1 MTNSGLG
8 WAGPLKQPEV
18 DKSADFKQKPYSDL
32 SQAMG
37 ESIKESIKAQEALTK
52 HLLKNVETGKKQR
65 DEDVKFLFNL
75 APKALGQAVE
85 TARYIKEGN
94 EDFKAA
100 TTEPDYL
107 NSDEI
112 RNAGIRENYIDNY
125 KKDSSIILER
135 LGDNKG
141 ALNFLNLNNRKEKK
155 EILSM
160 YLNNMKTNLY
170 EKAKSGGLEFF
181 IEGQT
186 WVLDQEGIPPHINQE
201 IRRRILVS
209 MAVNAN
215 RTIDE
220 DDNRLFSKNEILN
233 HLVRPIMEENKALF
247 IEETNEAEAQARIDL
262 ISERRSILVKGIN
275 SGDVNALP
283 DAFTAFQLANPDSK
297 ITLPQ
302 FIESTWNDLLQ
313 LAERDPENGGA
324 DVDML
329 ISSFNQPYEWNDGTK
344 YESMKDAF
352 NARFNNKGDE
362 IYASLMSLKKAKIQE
377 RDLEF
382 SANISSFTNKY
393 YSKFQAVENFEQD
406 EQLLQEANQE
416 LSAIKENF
424 PDYHTKINQSLGQEM
439 KNILTYGGM
448 INSQEALYDKLI
460 RQAINPNQ
468 APLLSELDKL
478 HPYWQQKYMTNLGI
492 DKLTPFDKITTENT
506 TQYFVDN
513 GILRT
518 DVLDETLAVN
528 GINTIS
534 QGDLIN
540 IKQELLNLTAIEFNN
555 LDPNKYENKD
565 QMMQVARSN
574 VNKGFIDMI
583 NKVVVQ
589 KPKAEDVQAL
599 RTLIN
604 QMKVP
609 GYGEQKTAIEL
620 KKLAAQKTK
629 FNQTVLKYQGYQRNS
644 QLFSS
649 TDRLIGEGFN
659 ELDQLNE
666 WVKSG
671 GKTSLPRI
679 YQSWSKA
686 SGIPVRQIAIQ
697 RAYGLRGDL
706 LSNNNEEIPEDVQK
720 QYDLNLSEIAKSLN
734 SDNTFVQK
742 VSLAKTDIEANQII
756 LNPAEDNTLSDALYH
771 PRALSKETDVEGFS
785 RFNFIQ
791 TSGKETPTNISELTV
806 RELDELFE
814 KGDYYNIGAYG
825 ISDEPTFKKIAI
837 RLEAKGELTAGEQK
851 FDEEM
856 QKKFL
861 TEALIMSSE
870 NGHQYNGVRF
880 DTTDFSKEDLEACN
894 LHEQFFP
901 INKQLAD
908 YCKANNYK

>member
-8 WAGPLKQPEV
+8 WAAPLKQPEV
-18 DKSADFKQKPYSDL
+18 NKSDDFKQKPYSDL

-37 ESIKESIKAQEALTK
+37 ESIKDSIKAQEALTK
-52 HLLKNVETGKKQR
+52 HLLNNVETGKKQR

-100 TTEPDYL
+100 TTEEGYL
-107 NSDEI
+107 NSEEI
-112 RNAGIRENYIDNY
+112 INAGIRQKQIENL

-141 ALNFLNLNNRKEKK
+141 ALNFLNLNNRKERK

-160 YLNNMKTNLY
+160 YLNNTKTSMY
-170 EKAKSGGLEFF
+170 EQAESGGLEFF
-181 IEGQT
+181 IDGETWILGQS
-186 WVLDQEGIPPHINQE
+186 GNPPHINKE
-201 IRRRILVS
+201 IRRRLLVS

-215 RTIDE
+215 RTVDE
-220 DDNRLFSKNEILN
+220 NGDRLFSKNEILN
-233 HLVRPIMEENKALF
+233 HLVRPIMEENQALF

-262 ISERRSILVKGIN
+262 IAERREILVKGIN

-283 DAFTAFQLANPDSK
+283 DAFSAFQLANPDSK

-302 FIESTWNDLLQ
+302 FIEATWNDLLQ

-329 ISSFNQPYEWNDGTK
+329 IASFNQPYEWNDGTK
-344 YESMKDAF
+344 YESMRDAF
-352 NARFNNKGDE
+352 NARFNDKGEE
-362 IYASLMSLKKAKIQE
+362 IYASLMTLKTAKIQE

-382 SANISSFTNKY
+382 QANISSFTNKY
-393 YSKFQAVENFEQD
+393 YSKFQEVENFEQD

-416 LSAIKENF
+416 LNAIKENF
-424 PDYHTKINQSLGQEM
+424 PDYHTKINSALGQDM

-448 INSQEALYDKLI
+448 INSQESLYDKLL

-478 HPYWQQKYMTNLGI
+478 HPYWQKQYMDTLGI
-492 DKLTPFDKITTENT
+492 DKLTPFDKVTTNKTE
-506 TQYFVDN
+506 QYFIDN
-513 GILRT
+513 GVLRL
-518 DVLDETLAVN
+518 DVLDSVLAVN

-534 QGDLIN
+534 TGDVVN
-540 IKQELLNLTAIEFNN
+540 IKQELLNLTAIEFNK
-555 LDPNKYENKD
+555 LDPSKYENKEE
-565 QMMQVARSN
+565 MIRLARSN
-574 VNKGFIDMI
+574 VNKEFIDLI

-589 KPKAEDVQAL
+589 KPKAEDIKAL
-599 RTLIN
+599 RTIMN
-604 QMKVP
+604 QMMVP

-659 ELDQLNE
+659 ELDKLNN
-666 WVKSG
+666 WVNSG

-697 RAYGLRGDL
+697 RAYGLRGDI

-720 QYDLNLSEIAKSLN
+720 QYDLNLSEIAKSLS
-734 SDNTFVQK
+734 SDNAFVQK
-742 VSLAKTDIEANQII
+742 VSLAKTNIEANQTI

-771 PRALSKETDVEGFS
+771 PRALSKETDVKGFS

-791 TSGKETPTNISELTV
+791 TSGRDTPANISELTIN
-806 RELDELFE
+806 ELGDLFN

-825 ISDEPTFKKIAI
+825 ISDEPTYRKIAL
-837 RLEAKGELTAGEQK
+837 RLLDKGEIKETDV
-851 FDEEM
+851 FNEEV

-870 NGHQYNGVRF
+870 NGHQYSGVKF

>member
-1 MTNSGLG
+1 MTNSGIG
-8 WAGPLKQPEV
+8 WAAPLKQPEV
-18 DKSADFKQKPYSDL
+18 DKSADFKAKPYADL

-37 ESIKESIKAQEALTK
+37 ESIKESVKAQAALTA
-52 HLLKNVETGKKQR
+52 HLIKNVETDAKQR
-65 DEDVKFLFNL
+65 DKNIDFLFNL

-85 TARYIKEGN
+85 TANYIEEGN
-94 EDFKAA
+94 REFGNHTRNPESLDA
-100 TTEPDYL
+100 
-107 NSDEI
+107 DEI
-112 RNAGIRENYIDNY
+112 RNAAKRDESWDKLNLDG
-125 KKDSSIILER
+125 SIISEK

-141 ALNFLNLNNRKEKK
+141 ALSFLNINHRKERK

-160 YLNNMKTNLY
+160 YLNNIKTSMY
-170 EKAKSGGLEFF
+170 EQAKSGGLEFK

-186 WVLDQEGIPPHINQE
+186 WILEQEGNPPHINEE
-201 IRRRILVS
+201 IRRRLLVS
-209 MAVNAN
+209 MATNAN
-215 RTIDE
+215 RSRDE
-220 DDNRLFSKNEILN
+220 NDDKLFSKNEILN
-233 HLVRPIMEENKALF
+233 YLIRPILKENKALF
-247 IEETNEAEAQARIDL
+247 IEETNEAEAQGRIDL
-262 ISERRSILVKGIN
+262 IAERREILVKSLN
-275 SGDVNALP
+275 TGDVNAIP
-283 DAFTAFQLANPDSK
+283 DAFKTFQLANPDSK
-297 ITLPQ
+297 QTLPQ
-302 FIESTWNDLLQ
+302 FLEATWNDLLQ
-313 LAERDPENGGA
+313 LAERNPEDGGV
-324 DVDML
+324 DLDML
-329 ISSFNQPYEWNDGTK
+329 IASFNQPYKWNDNTQ
-344 YESMKDAF
+344 YDSMRDAF
-352 NARFNNKGDE
+352 NARFKGKGDE
-362 IYASLMSLKKAKIQE
+362 IYASLMKLKEVKIREREFEVKASV
-377 RDLEF
+377 
-382 SANISSFTNKY
+382 SAFATEY
-393 YSKFQAVENFEQD
+393 YSKFQGVESFEQD

-416 LSAIKENF
+416 LTSLQGRY
-424 PDYHTKINQSLGQEM
+424 PDKDLRSMLSGDM
-439 KNILTYGGM
+439 KNIMTFGG
-448 INSQEALYDKLI
+448 ILNKQKPTYDKLL

-468 APLLSELDKL
+468 APLLSELENL
-478 HPYWQQKYMTNLGI
+478 HPYWQKKYMDTLKL
-492 DKLTPFDKITTENT
+492 DKLTPFDSVTTKTTED
-506 TQYFVDN
+506 YFIAN

-518 DVLDETLAVN
+518 EVLDATLAVN

-534 QGDLIN
+534 SGDLLN
-540 IKQELLNLTAIEFNN
+540 IKQELLNLTAIEFNS
-555 LDPNKYENKD
+555 LDPNKYESKD
-565 QMMQVARSN
+565 QMMQVARKN
-574 VNKGFIDMI
+574 VNKDFVDMI

-589 KPKAEDVQAL
+589 KPKTEDVQAL
-599 RTLIN
+599 KTLIN
-604 QMKVP
+604 QMKVS

-620 KKLAAQKTK
+620 TKLAAQKTK

-659 ELDQLNE
+659 ELDKLNN

-686 SGIPVRQIAIQ
+686 SDIPVRQIAIQ
-697 RAYGLRGDL
+697 RAYALRGDL
-706 LSNNNEEIPEDVQK
+706 LSNNNEEIPENVQK
-720 QYDLNLSEIAKSLN
+720 QYDLNLEEISKSLN
-734 SDNTFVQK
+734 SDNAFVQK
-742 VSLAKTDIEANQII
+742 VALARTNIEANQTI

-791 TSGKETPTNISELTV
+791 TSGKETPANISELTV
-806 RELDELFE
+806 KKLDELFE

-861 TEALIMSSE
+861 TEALLMSSE
-870 NGHQYNGVRF
+870 NGHQYSGVKF

>member
-8 WAGPLKQPEV
+8 WAAPLKQPEV

-37 ESIKESIKAQEALTK
+37 ESIKDSIKAQEALTK
-52 HLLKNVETGKKQR
+52 HLLKNVETGKEQR
-65 DEDVKFLFNL
+65 DKDIDFLFNL

-85 TARYIKEGN
+85 SARYIKEGN
-94 EDFKAA
+94 ELFKEF
-100 TTEPDYL
+100 TTNPELLD
-107 NSDEI
+107 SDEI
-112 RNAGIRENYIDNY
+112 RNYGIREKGIEAL
-125 KKDSSIILER
+125 KKDSSIILES

-141 ALNFLNLNNRKEKK
+141 ALNFLNLNNTKEKK

-160 YLNNMKTNLY
+160 YLNNQVTNLE
-170 EKAKSGGLEFF
+170 EKAKSGALEFS
-181 IEGQT
+181 IDGQT
-186 WVLDQEGIPPHINQE
+186 WILGQEGNPPHINKE
-201 IRRRILVS
+201 IRRRLLVS
-209 MAVNAN
+209 IAVNAN
-215 RTIDE
+215 RTLDE
-220 DDNRLFSKNEILN
+220 DDKRLFNKNEILN
-233 HLVRPIMEENKALF
+233 YLIRPVIEKNQALF
-247 IEETNEAEAQARIDL
+247 IEETNEAEAQARLDL
-262 ISERRSILVKGIN
+262 TAERRSILVKGLN
-275 SGDVNALP
+275 SGDINAIP
-283 DAFTAFQLANPDSK
+283 NSFKAFQLANPDSK

-302 FIESTWNDLLQ
+302 FIEATWNDLLQ
-313 LAERDPENGGA
+313 LTERDPENGGV
-324 DVDML
+324 DLDML
-329 ISSFNQPYEWNDGTK
+329 IASFNRPYEWNDGTK
-344 YESMKDAF
+344 YESMREAF
-352 NARFNNKGDE
+352 NARFNNKGE
-362 IYASLMSLKKAKIQE
+362 KIYSSLMSLKSAKIAE
-377 RDLEF
+377 RDTEF
-382 SANISSFTNKY
+382 SANISAFTNKY

-416 LSAIKENF
+416 LSAIKKNF

-448 INSQEALYDKLI
+448 INSQEALFDKLT

-478 HPYWQQKYMTNLGI
+478 HPYWQQKYMTNLDI
-492 DKLTPFDKITTENT
+492 KALTPFDANT
-506 TQYFVDN
+506 TAEIKLFYN
-513 GILRT
+513 AKGILRPE
-518 DVLDETLAVN
+518 VLDATLAVN
-528 GINTIS
+528 GINTLTS
-534 QGDLIN
+534 YDRLN
-540 IKQELLNLTAIEFNN
+540 IENELLNLTAIEFNK
-555 LDPNKYENKD
+555 LDPDKYENKD
-565 QMMQVARSN
+565 QMMQVAISN
-574 VNKGFIDMI
+574 VNKGFVDMI

-609 GYGEQKTAIEL
+609 GYGEQKTTIEL

-686 SGIPVRQIAIQ
+686 SGIPVRQIAVQ

-720 QYDLNLSEIAKSLN
+720 QYDLNLSEITKSL
-734 SDNTFVQK
+734 SQDNAFVQK
-742 VSLAKTDIEANQII
+742 VSLAKTNIEANQTI

-771 PRALSKETDVEGFS
+771 PRALSKETDVKGFS

-791 TSGKETPTNISELTV
+791 TSGKETPTNISELTIN
-806 RELDELFE
+806 ELGDLFN

-825 ISDEPTFKKIAI
+825 ISDEPTYKKIAL
-837 RLEAKGELTAGEQK
+837 RLLDKGEIKETDI
-851 FDEEM
+851 FNEEV

>member
-1 MTNSGLG
+1 MTNSGIG
-8 WAGPLKQPEV
+8 WAAPLKQPEV
-18 DKSADFKQKPYSDL
+18 NKSADFKAKPYADL

-37 ESIKESIKAQEALTK
+37 ESIKESIKAQQALTT
-52 HLLKNVETGKKQR
+52 HLLKNVETGQKQKN
-65 DEDVKFLFNL
+65 EDIKFLLEL
-75 APKALGQAVE
+75 APKALSQGVE

-94 EDFKAA
+94 EDFKEY
-100 TTEPDYL
+100 TTKPELLDA
-107 NSDEI
+107 DEI
-112 RNAGIRENYIDNY
+112 RNAGIREKGIEAL
-125 KKDSSIILER
+125 KKDSSIILEK

-141 ALNFLNLNNRKEKK
+141 ALNFLNLNNTKERK

-160 YLNNMKTNLY
+160 YLNNIKTSMY
-170 EKAKSGGLEFF
+170 EQAESGGLEFK

-186 WVLDQEGIPPHINQE
+186 WILGQEGNPPHINEE
-201 IRRRILVS
+201 IRRRLLVS

-215 RTIDE
+215 RTVDA
-220 DDNRLFSKNEILN
+220 DGNRLFSKNEILN
-233 HLVRPIMEENKALF
+233 GLIRPISDENQALF

-262 ISERRSILVKGIN
+262 ISERREILVKGIN

-283 DAFTAFQLANPDSK
+283 DAFAAFQLANPDSK
-297 ITLPQ
+297 ITLPK

-344 YESMKDAF
+344 YESMRDAF
-352 NARFNNKGDE
+352 NARFNEKGDE
-362 IYASLMSLKKAKIQE
+362 IYASLMGLKQAKIAE

-382 SANISSFTNKY
+382 KANMSAFTNKY

-416 LSAIKENF
+416 LNAIKENF
-424 PDYHTKINQSLGQEM
+424 SDYHTQINSSLGQNM

-448 INSQEALYDKLI
+448 INSQEAIYNKLL

-468 APLLSELDKL
+468 APLLSELENL
-478 HPYWQQKYMTNLGI
+478 HPYWQQQYMNTLGI
-492 DKLTPFDKITTENT
+492 DKLTPFDSQTTKKTE
-506 TQYFVDN
+506 QYFIDH
-513 GILRT
+513 GILRP

-528 GINTIS
+528 GINIIS
-534 QGDLIN
+534 SGDLIN
-540 IKQELLNLTAIEFNN
+540 IKQELLNLTAIEFNS
-555 LDPNKYENKD
+555 LDPNKYESKD
-565 QMMQVARSN
+565 QMMQVARKN
-574 VNKGFIDMI
+574 VNKDFVDMI

-604 QMKVP
+604 QMKVS

-620 KKLAAQKTK
+620 TKLAAQKTK

-649 TDRLIGEGFN
+649 TDRLIGEEFN
-659 ELDQLNE
+659 ELDKLNE

-706 LSNNNEEIPEDVQK
+706 LSNNNEEIPEDIQK
-720 QYDLNLSEIAKSLN
+720 QYDLNLKEITKSL
-734 SDNTFVQK
+734 SQDNAFVQK
-742 VSLAKTDIEANQII
+742 VNLAKTNIEANQTI

-771 PRALSKETDVEGFS
+771 PRALSKETDVKGFS
-785 RFNFIQ
+785 KFNFIQ
-791 TSGKETPTNISELTV
+791 TSGRDTPANISELTV
-806 RELDELFE
+806 KELDELFE

-825 ISDEPTFKKIAI
+825 IADEPTFKKIAI

-870 NGHQYNGVRF
+870 NGHQYSGVKF

>member
-1 MTNSGLG
+1 MY
-8 WAGPLKQPEV
+8 E
-18 DKSADFKQKPYSDL
+18 
-32 SQAMG
+32 QA
-37 ESIKESIKAQEALTK
+37 E
-52 HLLKNVETGKKQR
+52 
-65 DEDVKFLFNL
+65 
-75 APKALGQAVE
+75 
-85 TARYIKEGN
+85 
-94 EDFKAA
+94 
-100 TTEPDYL
+100 
-107 NSDEI
+107 
-112 RNAGIRENYIDNY
+112 
-125 KKDSSIILER
+125 
-135 LGDNKG
+135 
-141 ALNFLNLNNRKEKK
+141 
-155 EILSM
+155 
-160 YLNNMKTNLY
+160 
-170 EKAKSGGLEFF
+170 SGGLEFS
-181 IEGQT
+181 IDGQT
-186 WVLDQEGIPPHINQE
+186 WVLGQEGNPPHINQE
-201 IRRRILVS
+201 IRRRLLVS

-215 RTIDE
+215 RTVDE

-247 IEETNEAEAQARIDL
+247 IEETNEAEAKARIDL
-262 ISERRSILVKGIN
+262 IAERREILVKGIN

-283 DAFTAFQLANPDSK
+283 NAFVAFQLANPDSK

-302 FIESTWNDLLQ
+302 FIEATWNDLLQ

-344 YESMKDAF
+344 YESMRDAF
-352 NARFNNKGDE
+352 NARFNGKGDE
-362 IYASLMSLKKAKIQE
+362 IYASLTTLKQAKIQE

-382 SANISSFTNKY
+382 QANMSSFTNKY

-416 LSAIKENF
+416 LNAIKENF
-424 PDYHTKINQSLGQEM
+424 PDYHTKINSSLGQDM

-448 INSQEALYDKLI
+448 INSQEALYNKLI

-478 HPYWQQKYMTNLGI
+478 HPYWQQKYMTNLDI
-492 DKLTPFDKITTENT
+492 KALTPFDANT
-506 TQYFVDN
+506 TAEIKLFYHAK
-513 GILRT
+513 GILRA
-518 DVLDETLAVN
+518 DVLDATLAVN
-528 GINTIS
+528 GINTLTS
-534 QGDLIN
+534 YDRLN
-540 IKQELLNLTAIEFNN
+540 IENELLNLTAIEFNK
-555 LDPNKYENKD
+555 LDPNKYSDYKNPK
-565 QMMQVARSN
+565 QVMMNEAMTI
-574 VNKGFIDMI
+574 VNSKHNDMI

-589 KPKAEDVQAL
+589 KPKPEDVEAL
-599 RTLIN
+599 KSLIN

-609 GYGEQKTAIEL
+609 GYGDSPSVGDVRLRE
-620 KKLAAQKTK
+620 AQLNK
-629 FNQTVLKYQGYQRNS
+629 FNNTVLKYQGYQRNS

-649 TDRLIGEGFN
+649 TDRLFGEGFN
-659 ELDQLNE
+659 ELDKLNN
-666 WVKSG
+666 WINSG
-671 GKTSLPRI
+671 GKTKLPGI
-679 YQSWSKA
+679 YQLWSKA

-720 QYDLNLSEIAKSLN
+720 QYDLNLSEITKSL
-734 SDNTFVQK
+734 SQDNAFVQK
-742 VSLAKTDIEANQII
+742 VALAKTNIEANQII

-806 RELDELFE
+806 KELDELFE
-814 KGDYYNIGAYG
+814 EGDYYNIGAYG

-870 NGHQYNGVRF
+870 NAHQYNGVRF